1 MKAHYLVEITQH
13 QKIIVEVYAD
23 CEQAAIE
30 LTHNHHGKVQSLLPP
45 ELLIEESKV
54 IRCQSNVE

>member
-1 MKAHYLVEITQH
+1 MKTHYLVEITQH

-23 CEQAAIE
+23 SEQAAIE
-30 LTHNHHGKVQSLLPP
+30 LTHNQRGKVQCLLPP
-45 ELLIEESKV
+45 ELLTEESRV